1 MDTKVQT
8 VSEGFADMSTNV
20 KAAYQELVASHA
32 LAIEAYET
40 ERQVL
45 LSDAKKS
52 SKRIAELEAE
62 NKKQKKMIKMEL
74 ASDDVLIDEFWQ
86 H

>member
-1 MDTKVQT
+1 
-8 VSEGFADMSTNV
+8 MSTNV
-20 KAAYQELVASHA
+20 KTAYQELVASHA
-32 LAIEAYET
+32 LTVQAYET